1 MAEIT
6 AQAVMELR
14 NLTNLPMMEV
24 KKALVEANGDKDRA
38 VAILRESGKKVQLK
52 RAENATSEGLVRV
65 LTSDD
70 GKTGV
75 MVELQCESAPVA
87 KADDFVVL
95 ADQCAKQLLTGPG
108 AATPEELLG
117 QTAPDKAGVKL
128 STLLD
133 DVVNKIREKMV
144 LARIL
149 KVDGPVGG
157 YAHHDGKT
165 GVLFQAT
172 GDKANAPVLRDVAMH
187 TAALRPVV
195 THPEELPAE
204 GVQAERARLT
214 QEATASGKPA
224 NIVEKMVDGRMK
236 TYYSEQ
242 GVLTFQPFAKDD
254 SKTVSQALAESGLK
268 ARGFIRWVL
277 GN

>member
-1 MAEIT
+1 VAEIT
-6 AQAVMELR
+6 AQAVKELR
-14 NLTNLPMMEV
+14 DLTNLPMMEV
-24 KKALVEANGDKDRA
+24 KKALIEANGDQKRA
-38 VAILRESGKKVQLK
+38 VEILRESGKKVQLK

-65 LTSDD
+65 LVANH
-70 GKTGV
+70 GKSAA
-75 MVELQCESAPVA
+75 MIELQCESAPVA
-87 KADDFVVL
+87 KADDFVFL
-95 ADQCAKQLLTGPG
+95 ADQCVKQLLTGPG

-117 QTAPDKAGVKL
+117 QTAPDKPGVKL
-128 STLLD
+128 SALLD
-133 DVVNKIREKMV
+133 DVINKIREKMV
-144 LARIL
+144 LARII

-172 GDKANAPVLRDVAMH
+172 GDKADAPVLRDVAMH
-187 TAALRPVV
+187 IAALRPAV
-195 THPEELPAE
+195 TLPEELPAE
-204 GVQAERARLT
+204 AVKAERDRLS
-214 QEATASGKPA
+214 QEALASGKPA
-224 NIVEKMVDGRMK
+224 NIVEKIVDGRMK
-236 TYYSEQ
+236 TFYAEQ